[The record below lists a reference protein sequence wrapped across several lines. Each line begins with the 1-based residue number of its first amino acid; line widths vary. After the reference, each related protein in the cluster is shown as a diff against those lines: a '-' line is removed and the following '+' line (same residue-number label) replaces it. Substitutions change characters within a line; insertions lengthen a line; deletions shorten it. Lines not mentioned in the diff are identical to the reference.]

1 MVHQIKFLK
10 LIVLFAIMALFVF
23 LSFTLKGNVET
34 NLLKTIL
41 PSDIAAST
49 DIIPIA
55 NKSAS
60 VIKVVFEAD
69 SVQNLDKLRDNFID
83 SVDKNYFEINK
94 PDVSNLLNQ
103 YLSHPAN
110 FLSDSTRELLKNE
123 KYDEVYAR
131 SLQALYNPTG
141 IQLSAIDKDPY
152 LFVDDF
158 ILANSK
164 FYRTVSSSDDKYY
177 DFLSVKIK
185 SKEGLSPDLSN
196 KKIAEIVQLQKS
208 LTNSSSKIYLAG
220 SPVHSYTTSTNSV
233 VSINI
238 ICFLSTLLI
247 AIMTYYYFR
256 SIKVLI
262 PIALSIIFGMLAGY
276 VATKLWFDNFQIITM
291 VFSTTL
297 IGIGIDY
304 SYHYCFADKF
314 DKIFIVRERLA
325 IRNVSESFEWRVRQ
339 HSAEKNSPVNCFS
352 RGKLVDLRYPPDKS
366 KIRNGGDIMLACSPR
381 SHEVT
386 PRASAAA
393 LSRASRRRRTAF
405 LKNLS
410 LSLLTT
416 IVPFALLYL
425 TGIELLKQI
434 AVFTVFG
441 LSAIYALVVFF
452 YPCFDF
458 PKPKQSIKFPQKIY
472 KITLIILMLLSVAG
486 CVRLHFNDSLTA
498 LYTPSKK
505 LLNAEKLFNEVS
517 GNFSQ
522 NTQFIT
528 IKGAAFEE
536 ILQREEKVCE
546 KLTQNKIEYLALSK
560 FIPSKSR
567 QAENFALVKKLYV
580 NNPDAYRGIL
590 SAGQIANLKKQ
601 TFSPV
606 EFNIN
611 SYPYLSDFMLNP
623 TTSLIL
629 VFTPDNIS
637 VDEDFAHVVNLRS
650 DIEKYMQKYREIL
663 FAIFPFVFLILVLV
677 VVYAL
682 KRNLKLLLPPVLG
695 IFGAAGLTSFILGEL
710 NLFSLISLYL
720 VLGFTMDYSIFRAGG
735 SRHVEDA
742 IFISALTTAFSF
754 LMLSTTGF
762 KLLESISLVLFFGI
776 LISYITG
783 YLIFNNKND

>member
-1 MVHQIKFLK
+1 MVRQVKTLKFI
-10 LIVLFAIMALFVF
+10 IVFALLVILVF
-23 LSFTLKGNVET
+23 LALTLRGNVET

-69 SVQNLDKLRDNFID
+69 SVQNLDKLRDDFIA

-110 FLSDSTRELLKNE
+110 FLSDSARGLLKNE

-131 SLQALYNPTG
+131 GLQALYNPTG

-177 DFLSVKIK
+177 DFLSIKIK

-196 KKIAEIVQLQKS
+196 KKIAEIVQLQKN
-208 LTNSSSKIYLAG
+208 LTNSASKVYLAG

-291 VFSTTL
+291 ATKLWFDNFQIITMVFSTTL

-304 SYHYCFADKF
+304 SYHYCFSDKF
-314 DKIFIVRERLA
+314 DKMFI
-325 IRNVSESFEWRVRQ
+325 
-339 HSAEKNSPVNCFS
+339 
-352 RGKLVDLRYPPDKS
+352 
-366 KIRNGGDIMLACSPR
+366 
-381 SHEVT
+381 
-386 PRASAAA
+386 
-393 LSRASRRRRTAF
+393 
-405 LKNLS
+405 KNLS

-441 LSAIYALVVFF
+441 LSAIYFLVIFF

-458 PKPKQSIKFPQKIY
+458 PKPQKSLKFSYKSY
-472 KITLIILMLLSVAG
+472 KITLIILILLSVAG
-486 CVRLHFNDSLTA
+486 CIRLHFNDSLTA

-546 KLTQNKIEYLALSK
+546 KLTQNKIEYLALSR

-623 TTSLIL
+623 ATSLIL

-650 DIEKYMQKYREIL
+650 DIEKYMKKYREIL
-663 FAIFPFVFLILVLV
+663 FAIFPFVFLILILV
-677 VVYAL
+677 VIYAL

-783 YLIFNNKND
+783 YLIFNNKKD

>member
-314 DKIFIVRERLA
+314 DKIFI
-325 IRNVSESFEWRVRQ
+325 
-339 HSAEKNSPVNCFS
+339 
-352 RGKLVDLRYPPDKS
+352 
-366 KIRNGGDIMLACSPR
+366 
-381 SHEVT
+381 
-386 PRASAAA
+386 
-393 LSRASRRRRTAF
+393 
-405 LKNLS
+405 KNLS

>member
-1 MVHQIKFLK
+1 MVRQVKTLKFI
-10 LIVLFAIMALFVF
+10 IVFALLAILVF
-23 LSFTLKGNVET
+23 LALTLRGNVET

-262 PIALSIIFGMLAGY
+262 PIALSIIFGMLTGY

-314 DKIFIVRERLA
+314 DKIFI
-325 IRNVSESFEWRVRQ
+325 
-339 HSAEKNSPVNCFS
+339 
-352 RGKLVDLRYPPDKS
+352 
-366 KIRNGGDIMLACSPR
+366 
-381 SHEVT
+381 
-386 PRASAAA
+386 
-393 LSRASRRRRTAF
+393 
-405 LKNLS
+405 KNLS

>member
-55 NKSAS
+55 DKSAS
-60 VIKVVFEAD
+60 VIKVVFETDA
-69 SVQNLDKLRDNFID
+69 VQNLDALKDSFIS
-83 SVDKNYFEINK
+83 SVDKSYFEINK

-110 FLSDSTRELLKNE
+110 FLSDSARELLKNE
-123 KYDEVYAR
+123 KYDEVYTR
-131 SLQALYNPTG
+131 SLQALYNPAAL
-141 IQLSAIDKDPY
+141 QLTSMDKDPY

-158 ILANSK
+158 ILSRSKMFQSVNSIND
-164 FYRTVSSSDDKYY
+164 RYY
-177 DFLSVKIK
+177 DFISLKIK
-185 SKEGLSPDLSN
+185 NKEGLSPDLSN
-196 KKIAEIVQLQKS
+196 KKIAEIVELQKK

-262 PIALSIIFGMLAGY
+262 PIAASIIFGMLAGY

-304 SYHYCFADKF
+304 SYHYCFSDKF
-314 DKIFIVRERLA
+314 DKTFI
-325 IRNVSESFEWRVRQ
+325 
-339 HSAEKNSPVNCFS
+339 
-352 RGKLVDLRYPPDKS
+352 
-366 KIRNGGDIMLACSPR
+366 
-381 SHEVT
+381 
-386 PRASAAA
+386 
-393 LSRASRRRRTAF
+393 
-405 LKNLS
+405 KNLS
-410 LSLLTT
+410 LSLFTT

-441 LSAIYALVVFF
+441 LSEIYLFVMIF

-458 PKPKQSIKFPQKIY
+458 PKPEKSINFPQKMY
-472 KITLIILMLLSVAG
+472 KITLIIFVILSAAG
-486 CVRLHFNDSLTA
+486 YVRLHFNDSLTA

-505 LLNAEKLFNEVS
+505 LLHAEKLFNEVS
-517 GNFSQ
+517 GDFSQ

-528 IKGAAFEE
+528 IKGNSLEE
-536 ILQREEKVCE
+536 ILEKEEKVSE
-546 KLTQNKIEYLALSK
+546 DLVKKNIDYLALSK
-560 FIPSKSR
+560 FVPSGAR
-567 QAENFALVKKLYV
+567 QEENFELVKELYSQ
-580 NNPDAYRGIL
+580 NLDNFKGFL
-590 SAGQIANLKKQ
+590 TAGQISRLKKQ
-601 TFSPV
+601 TFARV
-606 EFNIN
+606 DFDIEN
-611 SYPYLSDFMLNP
+611 YPYLSDFILTP
-623 TTSLIL
+623 GTSLIL
-629 VFTPDNIS
+629 VFSPENINVNES
-637 VDEDFAHVVNLRS
+637 FAAVVNVQQ
-650 DIEKYMQKYREIL
+650 DIAKYMKKYREIL
-663 FAIFPFVFLILVLV
+663 FAIFPFVFLTLIFIVL
-677 VVYAL
+677 YGL
-682 KRNLKLLLPPVLG
+682 KKNIKLLLPPVLG
-695 IFGAAGLTSFILGEL
+695 IFCATGLSSLIFGEL
-710 NLFSLISLYL
+710 NLFSFIALYL

-754 LMLSTTGF
+754 LLLSLTGF
-762 KLLESISLVLFFGI
+762 KLLGSISLVLFCGI
-776 LISYITG
+776 LVSYMAG
-783 YLIFNNKND
+783 FLILNDKNLNSMVQ

>member
-110 FLSDSTRELLKNE
+110 FLSDSARELLKNE

-314 DKIFIVRERLA
+314 DKIFI
-325 IRNVSESFEWRVRQ
+325 
-339 HSAEKNSPVNCFS
+339 
-352 RGKLVDLRYPPDKS
+352 
-366 KIRNGGDIMLACSPR
+366 
-381 SHEVT
+381 
-386 PRASAAA
+386 
-393 LSRASRRRRTAF
+393 
-405 LKNLS
+405 KNLS

>member
-314 DKIFIVRERLA
+314 DKMFI
-325 IRNVSESFEWRVRQ
+325 
-339 HSAEKNSPVNCFS
+339 
-352 RGKLVDLRYPPDKS
+352 
-366 KIRNGGDIMLACSPR
+366 
-381 SHEVT
+381 
-386 PRASAAA
+386 
-393 LSRASRRRRTAF
+393 
-405 LKNLS
+405 KNLS

-441 LSAIYALVVFF
+441 LSAIYFLVIFF

-458 PKPKQSIKFPQKIY
+458 PKPQKSLKFSYKSY
-472 KITLIILMLLSVAG
+472 KITLIILILLSVAG
-486 CVRLHFNDSLTA
+486 CIRLHFNDSLTA

-546 KLTQNKIEYLALSK
+546 KLTQNKIEYLALSR

>member
-177 DFLSVKIK
+177 DFLSIKIK

-196 KKIAEIVQLQKS
+196 KKIAEIVQLQKN
-208 LTNSSSKIYLAG
+208 LTNSASKVYLAG

-314 DKIFIVRERLA
+314 DKIF
-325 IRNVSESFEWRVRQ
+325 
-339 HSAEKNSPVNCFS
+339 
-352 RGKLVDLRYPPDKS
+352 
-366 KIRNGGDIMLACSPR
+366 
-381 SHEVT
+381 
-386 PRASAAA
+386 
-393 LSRASRRRRTAF
+393 

-441 LSAIYALVVFF
+441 LSAIYFLVIFF

-458 PKPKQSIKFPQKIY
+458 PKPQKSLKFSYKSY
-472 KITLIILMLLSVAG
+472 KITLIILILLSVAG
-486 CVRLHFNDSLTA
+486 CIRLHFNDSLTA

-546 KLTQNKIEYLALSK
+546 KLTQNKIEYLALSR

-601 TFSPV
+601 TFTPV

-783 YLIFNNKND
+783 YLIFNNKKD

>member
-1 MVHQIKFLK
+1 MFHTLSVAIDTSMAPAKPSASLSRTLKFI
-10 LIVLFAIMALFVF
+10 IVFAFLAILVF
-23 LSFTLKGNVET
+23 LALTLRGNVET

-110 FLSDSTRELLKNE
+110 FLSDSARELLKNE

-304 SYHYCFADKF
+304 SYHYCFSDKF
-314 DKIFIVRERLA
+314 DKRFI
-325 IRNVSESFEWRVRQ
+325 
-339 HSAEKNSPVNCFS
+339 
-352 RGKLVDLRYPPDKS
+352 
-366 KIRNGGDIMLACSPR
+366 
-381 SHEVT
+381 
-386 PRASAAA
+386 
-393 LSRASRRRRTAF
+393 
-405 LKNLS
+405 KNLS

-458 PKPKQSIKFPQKIY
+458 PKPKQSIKSPQKIY

-650 DIEKYMQKYREIL
+650 DIEIYMQKYREIL

>member
-177 DFLSVKIK
+177 DFLSIKIK

-196 KKIAEIVQLQKS
+196 KKIAEIVQLQKN
-208 LTNSSSKIYLAG
+208 LTNSASKVYLAG

-304 SYHYCFADKF
+304 SYHYCFSDNF
-314 DKIFIVRERLA
+314 DKTFI
-325 IRNVSESFEWRVRQ
+325 
-339 HSAEKNSPVNCFS
+339 
-352 RGKLVDLRYPPDKS
+352 
-366 KIRNGGDIMLACSPR
+366 
-381 SHEVT
+381 
-386 PRASAAA
+386 
-393 LSRASRRRRTAF
+393 
-405 LKNLS
+405 KNLS

-458 PKPKQSIKFPQKIY
+458 PKPQKSLKFSYKSY

-486 CVRLHFNDSLTA
+486 CIRLHFNDSLTA

>member
-1 MVHQIKFLK
+1 MVRQVKTLKFI
-10 LIVLFAIMALFVF
+10 IVFALLAILVF
-23 LSFTLKGNVET
+23 LALTLRGNVET

-304 SYHYCFADKF
+304 SYHYCFSDNF
-314 DKIFIVRERLA
+314 DKTFI
-325 IRNVSESFEWRVRQ
+325 
-339 HSAEKNSPVNCFS
+339 
-352 RGKLVDLRYPPDKS
+352 
-366 KIRNGGDIMLACSPR
+366 
-381 SHEVT
+381 
-386 PRASAAA
+386 
-393 LSRASRRRRTAF
+393 
-405 LKNLS
+405 KNLS

-441 LSAIYALVVFF
+441 LSAIYFLVIFF

-458 PKPKQSIKFPQKIY
+458 PKPQKSLKFSYKSY

-650 DIEKYMQKYREIL
+650 DIEKYMKKYREIL
-663 FAIFPFVFLILVLV
+663 FAIFPFVFLILILV
-677 VVYAL
+677 VIYAL

-783 YLIFNNKND
+783 YLIFNNKKD

>member
-110 FLSDSTRELLKNE
+110 FLSDSARELLKNE

-304 SYHYCFADKF
+304 SYHYCFSDKF
-314 DKIFIVRERLA
+314 DKRFI
-325 IRNVSESFEWRVRQ
+325 
-339 HSAEKNSPVNCFS
+339 
-352 RGKLVDLRYPPDKS
+352 
-366 KIRNGGDIMLACSPR
+366 
-381 SHEVT
+381 
-386 PRASAAA
+386 
-393 LSRASRRRRTAF
+393 
-405 LKNLS
+405 KNLS

-546 KLTQNKIEYLALSK
+546 NLTQHKIEYLALSK

-629 VFTPDNIS
+629 AFTPDNIS

>member
-177 DFLSVKIK
+177 DFLSIKIK

-196 KKIAEIVQLQKS
+196 KKIAEIVQLQKN
-208 LTNSSSKIYLAG
+208 LTNSASKVYLAG

-304 SYHYCFADKF
+304 SYHYCFSDNF
-314 DKIFIVRERLA
+314 DKMFI
-325 IRNVSESFEWRVRQ
+325 
-339 HSAEKNSPVNCFS
+339 
-352 RGKLVDLRYPPDKS
+352 
-366 KIRNGGDIMLACSPR
+366 
-381 SHEVT
+381 
-386 PRASAAA
+386 
-393 LSRASRRRRTAF
+393 
-405 LKNLS
+405 KNLS

-458 PKPKQSIKFPQKIY
+458 PKPQQSIKFPQKIY
-472 KITLIILMLLSVAG
+472 KITLIILILLSVAG
-486 CVRLHFNDSLTA
+486 CIRLHFNDSLTA

>member
-1 MVHQIKFLK
+1 MVRQVKTLKFI
-10 LIVLFAIMALFVF
+10 IVFALLAILVF
-23 LSFTLKGNVET
+23 LALTLRGNVET

-314 DKIFIVRERLA
+314 DKIFI
-325 IRNVSESFEWRVRQ
+325 
-339 HSAEKNSPVNCFS
+339 
-352 RGKLVDLRYPPDKS
+352 
-366 KIRNGGDIMLACSPR
+366 
-381 SHEVT
+381 
-386 PRASAAA
+386 
-393 LSRASRRRRTAF
+393 
-405 LKNLS
+405 KNLS

>member
-177 DFLSVKIK
+177 DFLSIKIK

-196 KKIAEIVQLQKS
+196 KKIAEIVQLQKN
-208 LTNSSSKIYLAG
+208 LTNSASKVYLAG

-304 SYHYCFADKF
+304 SYHYCFSDNF
-314 DKIFIVRERLA
+314 DKTFI
-325 IRNVSESFEWRVRQ
+325 
-339 HSAEKNSPVNCFS
+339 
-352 RGKLVDLRYPPDKS
+352 
-366 KIRNGGDIMLACSPR
+366 
-381 SHEVT
+381 
-386 PRASAAA
+386 
-393 LSRASRRRRTAF
+393 
-405 LKNLS
+405 KNLS

-486 CVRLHFNDSLTA
+486 CIRLHFNDSLTA

>member
-1 MVHQIKFLK
+1 MVRQVKTLKFI
-10 LIVLFAIMALFVF
+10 IVFALLAILVF
-23 LSFTLKGNVET
+23 LALTLRGNVET

-69 SVQNLDKLRDNFID
+69 SVQNLDKLRDDFIA

-110 FLSDSTRELLKNE
+110 FLSDSARELLKNE

-131 SLQALYNPTG
+131 GLQALYNPTG

-177 DFLSVKIK
+177 DFLSIKIK

-304 SYHYCFADKF
+304 SYHYCFSDNF
-314 DKIFIVRERLA
+314 DKTFI
-325 IRNVSESFEWRVRQ
+325 
-339 HSAEKNSPVNCFS
+339 
-352 RGKLVDLRYPPDKS
+352 
-366 KIRNGGDIMLACSPR
+366 
-381 SHEVT
+381 
-386 PRASAAA
+386 
-393 LSRASRRRRTAF
+393 
-405 LKNLS
+405 KNLS

-441 LSAIYALVVFF
+441 LSAIYFLVIFF

-458 PKPKQSIKFPQKIY
+458 PKPQKSLKFSYKSY

-546 KLTQNKIEYLALSK
+546 KLTQNQIEYLALSK

-567 QAENFALVKKLYV
+567 QAENFALVQKLYA

-637 VDEDFAHVVNLRS
+637 VDEDFARVVNLRS
-650 DIEKYMQKYREIL
+650 DIEKYMKKYREIL
-663 FAIFPFVFLILVLV
+663 FAIFPFVFLILILV
-677 VVYAL
+677 VIYAL

>member
-110 FLSDSTRELLKNE
+110 FLSDSARELLKNE

-262 PIALSIIFGMLAGY
+262 PIALSIIFGMLTGY

-304 SYHYCFADKF
+304 SYHYCFSDKF
-314 DKIFIVRERLA
+314 DKRFI
-325 IRNVSESFEWRVRQ
+325 
-339 HSAEKNSPVNCFS
+339 
-352 RGKLVDLRYPPDKS
+352 
-366 KIRNGGDIMLACSPR
+366 
-381 SHEVT
+381 
-386 PRASAAA
+386 
-393 LSRASRRRRTAF
+393 
-405 LKNLS
+405 KNLS

-546 KLTQNKIEYLALSK
+546 NLTQHKIEYLALSK

>member
-1 MVHQIKFLK
+1 MVRQVKTLKFI
-10 LIVLFAIMALFVF
+10 IVFALLAILVF
-23 LSFTLKGNVET
+23 LALTLRGNVET

-69 SVQNLDKLRDNFID
+69 SVQNLDKLRDDFIA

-110 FLSDSTRELLKNE
+110 FLSDSARELLKNE

-131 SLQALYNPTG
+131 GLQALYNPTG

-177 DFLSVKIK
+177 DFLSIKIK

-304 SYHYCFADKF
+304 SYHYCFSDNF
-314 DKIFIVRERLA
+314 DKTFI
-325 IRNVSESFEWRVRQ
+325 
-339 HSAEKNSPVNCFS
+339 
-352 RGKLVDLRYPPDKS
+352 
-366 KIRNGGDIMLACSPR
+366 
-381 SHEVT
+381 
-386 PRASAAA
+386 
-393 LSRASRRRRTAF
+393 
-405 LKNLS
+405 KNLS

-441 LSAIYALVVFF
+441 LSAIYFLVIFF

-458 PKPKQSIKFPQKIY
+458 PKPQKSLKFSYKSY

-546 KLTQNKIEYLALSK
+546 KLTQNQIEYLALSK

-637 VDEDFAHVVNLRS
+637 VDEDFARVVNLRS
-650 DIEKYMQKYREIL
+650 DIEKYMKKYREIL
-663 FAIFPFVFLILVLV
+663 FAIFPFVFLILILV
-677 VVYAL
+677 VIYAL